1 MPRSTKSRGVRKD
14 AATGGQELP
23 VAEFDGQPV
32 VKEIVDEVQDP
43 QVEQA
48 LENAELVEP
57 PYGEKF
63 AAIDAEFAET
73 DEPFTGPSPFDEA
86 QPQPAYEEQP
96 DEREWTVD
104 ALHGRD
110 FDWTTMTWSPPKG
123 TSGGTRPCLCNRI
136 RGRECELSTKS
147 RFSIGHDARFKGILQ
162 TAFRLGQ
169 RVPFAFEADDHAVVT
184 DAEGNPQP
192 LVGEVELEA
201 DAIARLVAP
210 KLLPHVTHTSR
221 AAQLQKLDAA
231 AGTTVPQTA
240 VMGKADEELTEAD
253 IDAQVDDAAGADEG
267 H

>member
-1 MPRSTKSRGVRKD
+1 MPRSTKSRGVRQ
-14 AATGGQELP
+14 A
-23 VAEFDGQPV
+23 QPV
-32 VKEIVDEVQDP
+32 VVDEVQDE

-48 LENAELVEP
+48 LDAATVVTAEAELTGRTGDPDAADPTVE
-57 PYGEKF
+57 G
-63 AAIDAEFAET
+63 
-73 DEPFTGPSPFDEA
+73 
-86 QPQPAYEEQP
+86 

-123 TSGGTRPCLCNRI
+123 TSGGTRPCLCNRV
-136 RGRECELSTKS
+136 RGHECELTTKS

-162 TAFRLGQ
+162 TAFRQGK

-221 AAQLQKLDAA
+221 AAQLQKLDAE

-240 VMGKADEELTEAD
+240 VMGAKPDEELTEAD
-253 IDAQVDDAAGADEG
+253 IEAQVDDAAGADEG
-267 H
+267 N

>member
-1 MPRSTKSRGVRKD
+1 MPRSTQSRGVRRGRKD
-14 AATGGQELP
+14 ATPEP
-23 VAEFDGQPV
+23 TFDERMTDEEREEFAGMLAPEPV
-32 VKEIVDEVQDP
+32 VDEAQDE

-48 LENAELVEP
+48 LNHAV
-57 PYGEKF
+57 
-63 AAIDAEFAET
+63 
-73 DEPFTGPSPFDEA
+73 
-86 QPQPAYEEQP
+86 EEQP

-123 TSGGTRPCLCNRI
+123 TSGGTRPCLCNRV
-136 RGRECELSTKS
+136 RGHECDLPTKS

-162 TAFRLGQ
+162 TAFRQGRRLS
-169 RVPFAFEADDHAVVT
+169 FAFEADDHAVVT

-221 AAQLQKLDAA
+221 AAQLQKLDAE

-240 VMGKADEELTEAD
+240 VMGAKPDEELTEAD

-267 H
+267 N

>member
-14 AATGGQELP
+14 AATDGGQELP

-48 LENAELVEP
+48 LTSATENAATITFDERM
-57 PYGEKF
+57 
-63 AAIDAEFAET
+63 T
-73 DEPFTGPSPFDEA
+73 DEEREEIGAMLTDEA

-221 AAQLQKLDAA
+221 AAQVQKLDAA